1 MILAHFY
8 LFIFMEN
15 IIANIMLFAQD
26 AAAPVTQAADAGAPQ
41 AMGGGMSTIL
51 IYVLLFVGLWFI
63 LFLPQRKQR
72 KALQKLQ
79 NELKVGDT
87 VLTAGGIYGKI
98 VALDDTKVT
107 LEVVQGRI
115 QFVRGQIVGKAE

>member
-1 MILAHFY
+1 
-8 LFIFMEN
+8 MEN
-15 IIANIMLFAQD
+15 IIANIMLLAQD
-26 AAAPVTQAADAGAPQ
+26 AAAPATQAADAGAPQ
-41 AMGGGMSTIL
+41 ASGMTTIL

-79 NELKVGDT
+79 SELNVGDT

-98 VALDDTKVT
+98 VSLDDAKVT

-115 QFVRGQIVGKAE
+115 MFVRSQIVGKAE

>member
-1 MILAHFY
+1 MLKHSFYFY
-8 LFIFMEN
+8 LFMEN

-26 AAAPVTQAADAGAPQ
+26 AAAPATQATEAGVPQ
-41 AMGGGMSTIL
+41 TGGMTTLL

-79 NELKVGDT
+79 SELKVGDT

-98 VALDDTKVT
+98 VALDDAKAT
-107 LEVVQGRI
+107 LEVAQGRI
-115 QFVRGQIVGKAE
+115 VFVRSQIVGKAE

>member
-1 MILAHFY
+1 
-8 LFIFMEN
+8 MEN
-15 IIANIMLFAQD
+15 IIANIMLLAQD
-26 AAAPVTQAADAGAPQ
+26 AAASTAQTPDVGAPQ
-41 AMGGGMSTIL
+41 PGGMTTIL

-98 VALDDTKVT
+98 VSLDDAKAT
-107 LEVVQGRI
+107 LEVAQGRI
-115 QFVRGQIVGKAE
+115 VFVRSQIVGKAE

>member
-1 MILAHFY
+1 
-8 LFIFMEN
+8 MEN

-26 AAAPVTQAADAGAPQ
+26 AAAPATQAADAAGAPQ
-41 AMGGGMSTIL
+41 APGGMSTIL

-79 NELKVGDT
+79 SELKVGDT
-87 VLTAGGIYGKI
+87 VLTASGIYGKI
-98 VALDDTKVT
+98 VALDDTKAT

-115 QFVRGQIVGKAE
+115 QFVRSQIVGKAE

>member
-1 MILAHFY
+1 
-8 LFIFMEN
+8 MEN
-15 IIANIMLFAQD
+15 IIANIMLLAQD
-26 AAAPVTQAADAGAPQ
+26 AAAPATQAADAAGTPQ
-41 AMGGGMSTIL
+41 MGGGMSTLL

-79 NELKVGDT
+79 SELKVGDT

-98 VALDDTKVT
+98 VSMDEAKVT

-115 QFVRGQIVGKAE
+115 QFVRSQIVGKAE

>member
-1 MILAHFY
+1 MLSDSFYFY
-8 LFIFMEN
+8 LFMEN

-26 AAAPVTQAADAGAPQ
+26 AAAPATQATEAGAPQ
-41 AMGGGMSTIL
+41 AGGMTTLL

-79 NELKVGDT
+79 SELKVGDT
-87 VLTAGGIYGKI
+87 VLTASGIYGKI
-98 VALDDTKVT
+98 VALDDAKAT
-107 LEVVQGRI
+107 LEVAQGRI
-115 QFVRGQIVGKAE
+115 MFVRSQIVGKAE

>member
-1 MILAHFY
+1 MIPAHFY

>member
-1 MILAHFY
+1 MILTHFY

-15 IIANIMLFAQD
+15 IIANIMLLAQD
-26 AAAPVTQAADAGAPQ
+26 AAAPATQATDAGAPQ
-41 AMGGGMSTIL
+41 AMGGGVSTLL
-51 IYVLLFVGLWFI
+51 IYVLFFVGLWFI
-63 LFLPQRKQR
+63 LFLPHRKQR

>member
-1 MILAHFY
+1 
-8 LFIFMEN
+8 MEN

-26 AAAPVTQAADAGAPQ
+26 AAAPATQATEAGTPQ
-41 AMGGGMSTIL
+41 AGGMTTLL

-79 NELKVGDT
+79 SELKVGDT

-98 VALDDTKVT
+98 VALDDAKAT
-107 LEVVQGRI
+107 LEVAQGRI
-115 QFVRGQIVGKAE
+115 MFVRSQIVGKAE

>member
-1 MILAHFY
+1 
-8 LFIFMEN
+8 MEN

-26 AAAPVTQAADAGAPQ
+26 AAAPVTQPEAGAPQ
-41 AMGGGMSTIL
+41 MGGMSTIL

-79 NELKVGDT
+79 NELKVGDS

-98 VALDDTKVT
+98 VSLDDAKVT

-115 QFVRGQIVGKAE
+115 QFARSQIIGKAE